1 MMSSTNS
8 VVQYIVWRSAT
19 NTTGA
24 LGRNRTYLHIHRILS
39 GDPALGG
46 HDAEVNARITQ
57 IHELFRVR
65 DGLDRICEFTKSEA
79 GEFPGHISIF

>member
-8 VVQYIVWRSAT
+8 AVQYIAWRSAT

-24 LGRNRTYLHIHRILS
+24 LGRHQAYLYIHRNLS
-39 GDPALGG
+39 GDPALDG

-57 IHELFRVR
+57 IHELLRVR
-65 DGLDRICEFTKSEA
+65 DGLDRICEFT
-79 GEFPGHISIF
+79 